1 MKALRA
7 LRTLTSTLSSKPEK
21 AHLNPILF
29 YRFYTAQPQEQDT
42 YHHTLTSEDESSA
55 DSVFDG
61 AHYTLPEKLSFD
73 SEAESTIQPT
83 WDVNFREKAN
93 RRIFGERTQLGEET
107 GKAFESCGERRG
119 EEKKGSVLA
128 KALLKAAL
136 EQPDEDEGVGESLVV
151 TEEDQKS
158 LSVGI
163 IGAPNAGKSA
173 LTNYMVGV
181 DQDTSESVAGKWLLQ
196 FDDGFLVGGLDY
208 QILILFPCLYE
219 KNQIWK
225 AVLSANA
232 VVINEMSDGELS
244 EIPEASLGVELRHS
258 NFTHCF
264 GMFWVI
270 LAFSV
275 ILLEGKKQ
283 EDICVVDLTLDAV
296 EDFIGRLC
304 LLYKVGIELGFDCM
318 GNTEWNAS
326 DGLSLFGYGIH
337 AVGFL
342 LRAV

>member
-21 AHLNPILF
+21 AHLNPILL

-55 DSVFDG
+55 DSVFDS

-93 RRIFGERTQLGEET
+93 RRIFGERTQLGV
-107 GKAFESCGERRG
+107 SSIIERKKQEKRLRVVERE
-119 EEKKGSVLA
+119 EEKRRRASVLA

-181 DQDTSESVAGKWLLQ
+181 DQDTSESVAGKWLCRCRSR
-196 FDDGFLVGGLDY
+196 GFSHS
-208 QILILFPCLYE
+208 ICLI
-219 KNQIWK
+219 
-225 AVLSANA
+225 
-232 VVINEMSDGELS
+232 
-244 EIPEASLGVELRHS
+244 
-258 NFTHCF
+258 
-264 GMFWVI
+264 
-270 LAFSV
+270 
-275 ILLEGKKQ
+275 
-283 EDICVVDLTLDAV
+283 
-296 EDFIGRLC
+296 
-304 LLYKVGIELGFDCM
+304 
-318 GNTEWNAS
+318 
-326 DGLSLFGYGIH
+326 
-337 AVGFL
+337 
-342 LRAV
+342 